1 ATVAVEVAKTAIK
14 EGVATEEPK
23 DIIQAV
29 QDAMW
34 YPVYKPI
41 RAI

>member
-1 ATVAVEVAKTAIK
+1 
-14 EGVATEEPK
+14 EGVATEEPE
-23 DIIQAV
+23 DLLQAV
-29 QDAMW
+29 QDAMG